1 MISLLRTCV
10 ALVFCGIVLAACNAP
25 VSNEPTT
32 APAPATVAPT
42 VGSGYPAGQ
51 NNAGGYP
58 VAAAPTVD
66 PAYPVPTEEI
76 TVAIVPQLTVPAP
89 ASAQVAV
96 VTGKIFRRDK
106 DSTENKTFPAD
117 LYLGRV
123 LSSTQGEEGLVELDP
138 STAPRAQ
145 VDAQGTFVFTDIP
158 PGKYGLFLNTPGGAL
173 LLNQPTDGSALV
185 VDATG
190 GQTIDLGELSYELET
205 F

>member
-1 MISLLRTCV
+1 MISLLRACV
-10 ALVFCGIVLAACNAP
+10 ALVLLSIMLAACNTPA
-25 VSNEPTT
+25 SIEPTT
-32 APAPATVAPT
+32 APVPATAAPT
-42 VGSGYPAGQ
+42 AGSGYPVGQ
-51 NNAGGYP
+51 ENAGGYP

-66 PAYPVPTEEI
+66 PAYPVPTEALAV
-76 TVAIVPQLTVPAP
+76 TIVPQLTVPAP
-89 ASAQVAV
+89 TSGQVAV

-117 LYLGRV
+117 LYLGKI

-138 STAPRAQ
+138 TTAPRAQ
-145 VDAQGTFVFTDIP
+145 VDAQGTFVFIDVP

-185 VDATG
+185 VDASG